1 MVKYTCFSCGEE
13 YDFVRSRDEGYCNKT
28 FCRHCFYE
36 SDDFADPYEEY
47 QNQDLDNP
55 PPHKKNERNTRKR
68 SSSSYDKGNN
78 KGSNKDT
85 NKGNNKGTNTSNDK
99 NRGRSNTS
107 NKNNNKRDNSPISD
121 NMINDIMKH
130 IMGVDKIHF
139 INMDLSGP
147 SPKRAKRREDD
158 TPTKE
163 EVEPVVETQPDV
175 SDFPFEWIG
184 DEINGIEDLIKLG
197 KNYNKDKKIK
207 TNLDLWK
214 CSKLVEPL
222 EELQKMIGLSDI
234 KESIFQQ
241 VVFHLQNLDDGNK
254 DMHHTVIKGP
264 PGVGKTQISHIIA
277 KIYKGL
283 GFLKKDKVV
292 SVKRDDLIAGY
303 LGQTAIKTKKKLEEA
318 LGGVLLI
325 DEAYS
330 LGDGGDKDS
339 FSKEAVD
346 LITSYLSE
354 HGHEF
359 ICIIAGYKEALEKR
373 FFSINEG
380 LARRFTIHYEIKPYK
395 GKDLRQIF
403 FKVINDNG
411 WKCFEEEI
419 TDEFFETHQEKFPN
433 FGGDMLSLFSYSKK
447 SHSKRLLKIRTY
459 DELVKTKKV
468 ITAKDVDIGFKLYCT
483 GNGYKNTEMTEAE
496 KKFLMSMYT

>member
-1 MVKYTCFSCGEE
+1 MVKYTCLSCGEE
-13 YDFVRSRDEGYCNKT
+13 YNFVRYRDVGHCNNRYCRNCYYENDDLGDTFTDYNEPSLDETPSNKKPQHYSGKKKTNSTINANKEEGNDSNNTKANNT
-28 FCRHCFYE
+28 K
-36 SDDFADPYEEY
+36 
-47 QNQDLDNP
+47 
-55 PPHKKNERNTRKR
+55 KKNT
-68 SSSSYDKGNN
+68 G
-78 KGSNKDT
+78 
-85 NKGNNKGTNTSNDK
+85 
-99 NRGRSNTS
+99 
-107 NKNNNKRDNSPISD
+107 KRDNSSMSD
-121 NMINDIMKH
+121 TMIINDIMKH

-139 INMDLSGP
+139 INMDLVGP
-147 SPKRAKRREDD
+147 PPKRTKRKEDNSTLKTD
-158 TPTKE
+158 LE
-163 EVEPVVETQPDV
+163 QEMDTQPDV
-175 SDFPFEWIG
+175 TDFPFEWIG
-184 DEINGIEDLIKLG
+184 DEINSISDLIKLG
-197 KNYNKDKKIK
+197 KNYDKDKKIK

-222 EELQKMIGLSDI
+222 EELQKMIGLEDI

-395 GKDLRQIF
+395 GNDLRQIF

-411 WKCFEEEI
+411 WKCLEEEI
-419 TDEFFETHQEKFPN
+419 TDEFFENNLEKFPN

-447 SHSKRLLKIRTY
+447 SHSKRLLKIKTY
-459 DELVKTKKV
+459 DELLKTKKV
-468 ITAKDVDIGFKLYCT
+468 ITPTDINIGFKLYCS
-483 GNGYKNTEMTEAE
+483 GNGYKNEEMTEAE
-496 KKFLMSMYT
+496 KKFLMTMYT

>member
-1 MVKYTCFSCGEE
+1 MLNILGNKNMVKYTCLSCGEV
-13 YDFVRSRDEGYCNKT
+13 YNFVRSRDEGFCNTT
-28 FCRHCFYE
+28 FCKNCFYDYDE
-36 SDDFADPYEEY
+36 LGDPYDEY
-47 QNQDLDNP
+47 ENPDLDKNP
-55 PPHKKNERNTRKR
+55 PTKKPNLNSRKKSN
-68 SSSSYDKGNN
+68 SSDKGNN
-78 KGSNKDT
+78 TRKGRN
-85 NKGNNKGTNTSNDK
+85 NDK
-99 NRGRSNTS
+99 RD
-107 NKNNNKRDNSPISD
+107 NNKRDNSPISD
-121 NMINDIMKH
+121 SMINDIMKH

-139 INMDLSGP
+139 INMDLTGP
-147 SPKRAKRREDD
+147 PPKRAKRTENDNPSKTEED
-158 TPTKE
+158 PLK
-163 EVEPVVETQPDV
+163 ETQPDV
-175 SDFPFEWIG
+175 SEFPFEWIG
-184 DEINGIEDLIKLG
+184 NEINGIDDLIKLG
-197 KNYNKDKKIK
+197 KNYDKDKRIK

-222 EELQKMIGLSDI
+222 EELQKMIGLEDI

-283 GFLKKDKVV
+283 GFLKKDKVI

-403 FKVINDNG
+403 FKVIKENE
-411 WKCFEEEI
+411 WKCSEEEI
-419 TDEFFETHQEKFPN
+419 TEEFFEKHLEKFPN

-447 SHSKRLLKIRTY
+447 AHSKRLLKIRTY

-468 ITAKDVDIGFKLYCT
+468 ITNTDVDIGFKLYCA
-483 GNGYKNTEMTEAE
+483 GNGYKNVEMTETE
-496 KKFLMSMYT
+496 KNFLMSMYT

>member
-1 MVKYTCFSCGEE
+1 MVKYNCFSCGEE
-13 YDFVRSRDEGYCNKT
+13 YDFIISRDKGLCNKT
-28 FCRHCFYE
+28 FCSSCFSYNDELSNSLYE
-36 SDDFADPYEEY
+36 S
-47 QNQDLDNP
+47 NLDEINP
-55 PPHKKNERNTRKR
+55 CKK
-68 SSSSYDKGNN
+68 SSSCDK
-78 KGSNKDT
+78 
-85 NKGNNKGTNTSNDK
+85 SNDK
-99 NRGRSNTS
+99 
-107 NKNNNKRDNSPISD
+107 RDKSPISD
-121 NMINDIMKH
+121 CNINDIMKH
-130 IMGVDKIHF
+130 ILGVDKIHF
-139 INMDLSGP
+139 INMDLKGP
-147 SPKRAKRREDD
+147 PTKKAKLKEDN

-163 EVEPVVETQPDV
+163 ETQPDV
-175 SDFPFEWIG
+175 SEFPFEWIG
-184 DEINGIEDLIKLG
+184 DNINGINDLIELG
-197 KNYNKDKKIK
+197 KKYDKDKKIK

-222 EELQKMIGLSDI
+222 EDLQKMIGLENI

-264 PGVGKTQISHIIA
+264 PGVGKTEICHIIA

-292 SVKRDDLIAGY
+292 IVKRDDLIAGY

-330 LGDGGDKDS
+330 LGDGSDKDS

-395 GKDLRQIF
+395 GKELRQIF
-403 FKVINDNG
+403 FKVVNDNG
-411 WKCFEEEI
+411 WKCSEEHI
-419 TDEFFETHQEKFPN
+419 TEEFFIEHQDKFPN

-447 SHSKRLLKIRTY
+447 YHSKRLLKIKTY
-459 DELVKTKKV
+459 DELLKTKKI
-468 ITAKDVDIGFKLYCT
+468 ITSEDVNIGFKLYST
-483 GNGYKNTEMTEAE
+483 GNGYNNNEISESE
-496 KKFLMSMYT
+496 KLFLSRMYT

>member
-13 YDFVRSRDEGYCNKT
+13 YDFNLHRDEGYCNST
-28 FCRHCFYE
+28 FCKNCFYDR
-36 SDDFADPYEEY
+36 DDFIDQYNEY
-47 QNQDLDNP
+47 DDYKQDDTHTVKDNTYNEKNP
-55 PPHKKNERNTRKR
+55 NNKKNNTKKSNNKR
-68 SSSSYDKGNN
+68 TNNKKTNN
-78 KGSNKDT
+78 KGDSNK
-85 NKGNNKGTNTSNDK
+85 
-99 NRGRSNTS
+99 RE
-107 NKNNNKRDNSPISD
+107 NSHISD

-139 INMDLSGP
+139 INMDLTGP
-147 SPKRAKRREDD
+147 PTKRAKRKEDD
-158 TPTKE
+158 TPSKP
-163 EVEPVVETQPDV
+163 EVEPELEIRPDV
-175 SDFPFEWIG
+175 SEFPFEWIG
-184 DEINGIEDLIKLG
+184 NDINGISDLIKLG
-197 KNYNKDKKIK
+197 KNYDKNKKIK

-222 EELQKMIGLSDI
+222 EELQKMIGLEDI

-303 LGQTAIKTKKKLEEA
+303 LGQTAIKTKKKLEDA

-380 LARRFTIHYEIKPYK
+380 LARRFNIHYDIKPYK

-411 WKCFEEEI
+411 WKCLEKEI
-419 TDEFFETHQEKFPN
+419 TEEFFEKHQDKFPN

-447 SHSKRLLKIRTY
+447 SHSKRLLKIKTY
-459 DELVKTKKV
+459 DELLKTKKV
-468 ITAKDVDIGFKLYCT
+468 ITEKDIDIGFKLYCA
-483 GNGYKNTEMTEAE
+483 GNGYKKTEMTETE
-496 KKFLMSMYT
+496 KKFLMTMYT